1 MEVRVTTDDSDFYG
15 KNVINKKVLLD
26 DIHENMLGDV
36 GGTKVNTNLMDNVLG
51 EIVERM
57 EGVLRPAMENQ
68 QQNQVRINK

>member
-1 MEVRVTTDDSDFYG
+1 LEVRVTTDDSDFYG